1 MSEAAGAG
9 AAPRLVAVGAAVALA
24 AVALWRARRAKVA
37 RGGVLDAARLPANG
51 SFANEPLRKELDA
64 EDLEFLAEWRA
75 GSGSAG
81 DDAAIKEHVL
91 TVWAGVK
98 ARLHTYRC
106 VQQLSFLHA
115 RGRRSRFWPQ
125 IVAAGKRGR
134 VVEIGCAFGQDA
146 RALLLDGVP

>member
-1 MSEAAGAG
+1 
-9 AAPRLVAVGAAVALA
+9 
-24 AVALWRARRAKVA
+24 
-37 RGGVLDAARLPANG
+37 
-51 SFANEPLRKELDA
+51 
-64 EDLEFLAEWRA
+64 
-75 GSGSAG
+75 
-81 DDAAIKEHVL
+81 
-91 TVWAGVK
+91 
-98 ARLHTYRC
+98 